1 MSALRLIAIVAEREI
16 RERMCST
23 AFRLSTLIILGLIAL
38 LFFLPRIF
46 GDGENAST
54 LGVEALSEVIRDLA
68 SSGTAVLFSSHQL
81 DLVEDLCEEIAIID
95 HGRVVVA
102 GRIADLKAAAP
113 RRRVEVEIA
122 GADGWDGALE
132 IPGAE
137 VVARQNGRVQLS
149 VGRDVDPASVLAL
162 AQRAG
167 HVVHFAYEPPTLPE
181 LFVEAVRR

>member
-1 MSALRLIAIVAEREI
+1 
-16 RERMCST
+16 
-23 AFRLSTLIILGLIAL
+23 
-38 LFFLPRIF
+38 
-46 GDGENAST
+46 
-54 LGVEALSEVIRDLA
+54 
-68 SSGTAVLFSSHQL
+68 L
-81 DLVEDLCEEIAIID
+81 DLVEDLCEDIAIID

-137 VVARQNGRVQLS
+137 VVARQDGRVQLS
-149 VGRDVDPASVLAL
+149 VSRDVDPAAVLAL